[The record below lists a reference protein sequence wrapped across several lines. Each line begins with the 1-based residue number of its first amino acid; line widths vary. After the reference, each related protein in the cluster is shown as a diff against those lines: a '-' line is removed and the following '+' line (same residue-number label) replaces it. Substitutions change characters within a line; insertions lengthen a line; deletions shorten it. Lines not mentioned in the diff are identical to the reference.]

1 MITFC
6 NGQAT
11 IDDQMVLRKADEAFY
26 QFIGQDIYAPIS
38 TRIFQ
43 SDYKRFQ
50 DALDELNSKNMEQNL
65 VSVRIKNCDNK
76 YCWVTIELSH
86 EPLKLDGSSLFHLRL
101 SAVSDG
107 DSDDEITKELN
118 HEYEALLELLG
129 GTLLSYSSASNV
141 LELYTQSAS
150 RQFPIYL
157 GSLDE
162 WREEYLKD
170 KIAPE
175 STEQFIL
182 LCKELKEG
190 KKQIKRT
197 IVTSAFSKKKEM
209 EEHNIKCRTLSDV
222 DGANKV
228 VGCIVPTS
236 QKKEM
241 AGLDSDANMD
251 VALSILNKK
260 AITDYAKDMMY
271 SPDNKVFLVILDLDN
286 FKEIN
291 DSYGHMF
298 GDEVLIN
305 TSEIIKEAV
314 GSAGFVGR
322 FGGDEM
328 MLVLTQV
335 ESQAQ
340 LRNMLRSIRTNIE
353 WAYKEKHADLHITCS
368 MGVAC
373 YPDNGDNYDKI
384 FQLADRMLYIAKQKG
399 KNRYVIYT
407 PEIHDRPADTSLSAS
422 GNHNLEQLRENKPA
436 VMQRLVEEFLI
447 RRIVTY
453 ETEMT
458 ELLYCFELDEIIIVT
473 KGMPVAERWTKEG
486 VFRDVE
492 DKEFLTP
499 EAGFLNSFDDNH
511 LLVMNSIFNL
521 EGKAPLLSSKL
532 TVRGIESVLFYQFCK
547 HDQYFGYIMFAKKS
561 HRQMWAEYD
570 KTLLSVVGKVMEMML
585 LEK

>member
-11 IDDQMVLRKADEAFY
+11 IDDQMVLRTADEAFY
-26 QFIGQDIYAPIS
+26 QFVGQDIYAPIS
-38 TRIFQ
+38 TRIYQ
-43 SDYKRFQ
+43 SDYQRFQ
-50 DALDELNSKNMEQNL
+50 DALEELDSKNMERNL
-65 VSVRIKNCDNK
+65 VSVRIKNCDNE

-107 DSDDEITKELN
+107 DSDDEKIKDLKQ
-118 HEYEALLELLG
+118 EYETLLGLLG
-129 GTLLSYSSASNV
+129 GVLLSYSSTSNL

-150 RQFPIYL
+150 RQFPIYSGPL
-157 GSLDE
+157 E
-162 WREEYLKD
+162 KWREEYLTD

-175 STEQFIL
+175 STEQFTL

-190 KKQIKRT
+190 KKKIKRT
-197 IVTSAFSKKKEM
+197 IITSAFSKKNEM
-209 EEHNIKCRTLSDV
+209 EEHNVKCRTLSDN
-222 DGANKV
+222 DGSNKV
-228 VGCIVPTS
+228 VGCIIPMS

-241 AGLDSDANMD
+241 AGLESDSNMD
-251 VALSILNKK
+251 VALSVLNKK
-260 AITDYAKDMMY
+260 AITDYARDMMY
-271 SPDNKVFLVILDLDN
+271 SPENKVYLVILDLDN

-298 GDEVLIN
+298 GDEVLISA
-305 TSEIIKEAV
+305 SEIMKEAV
-314 GSAGFVGR
+314 GSVGFVGR
-322 FGGDEM
+322 IGGDEM

-353 WAYKEKHADLHITCS
+353 WAYKETHTDLHVTCS

-407 PEIHDRPADTSLSAS
+407 PEIHDKPADNSQSNS
-422 GNHNLEQLRENKPA
+422 GNRNLEQLRDNKPA

-447 RRIVTY
+447 RRIITY

-458 ELLYCFELDEIIIVT
+458 ELLYCFELDEIVIVM

-492 DKEFLTP
+492 DKEFLSP
-499 EAGFLNSFDDNH
+499 EAGFLQSFDDNH

-521 EGKAPLLSSKL
+521 EGKAPLMAAKL
-532 TVRGIESVLFYQFCK
+532 TKYGIESVLFYQFRK
-547 HDQYFGYIMFAKKS
+547 HEQYSGYIMFSKKS

-570 KTLLSVVGKVMEMML
+570 KTLLSVVGKVMEMMI

>member
-11 IDDQMVLRKADEAFY
+11 IDDQMVLRTADEAFY
-26 QFIGQDIYAPIS
+26 QFIGQDIYAPLS
-38 TRIFQ
+38 TRIYQ
-43 SDYKRFQ
+43 SDYQRFQ
-50 DALDELNSKNMEQNL
+50 DALDELVSQNMEQNL
-65 VSVRIKNCDNK
+65 VSVRIKNCDNE

-86 EPLKLDGSSLFHLRL
+86 ESLKLDGNSLFHLRL
-101 SAVSDG
+101 SAFSDG
-107 DSDDEITKELN
+107 DSDDDKTKELN
-118 HEYEALLELLG
+118 QEYETLLGLLG
-129 GTLLSYSSASNV
+129 GVLLSYSSASNL

-150 RQFPIYL
+150 RQFPIYS
-157 GSLDE
+157 GSLE
-162 WREEYLKD
+162 KWQKEYLTD
-170 KIAPE
+170 KIASE
-175 STEQFIL
+175 SAEQFTL

-190 KKQIKRT
+190 KKKIKRT
-197 IVTSAFSKKKEM
+197 IITSAFSKKNEM
-209 EEHNIKCRTLSDV
+209 EEHNIKCRTLSDA
-222 DGANKV
+222 DGNNKV
-228 VGCIVPTS
+228 VGCIIPTS
-236 QKKEM
+236 QKKEI
-241 AGLDSDANMD
+241 AGLESESNMD
-251 VALSILNKK
+251 VALSVLNKK
-260 AITDYAKDMMY
+260 AITDYARDMMY
-271 SPDNKVFLVILDLDN
+271 SPENKVYLVILDLDN
-286 FKEIN
+286 FKEVN

-305 TSEIIKEAV
+305 ASEIMKEAV

-322 FGGDEM
+322 IGGDEM
-328 MLVLTQV
+328 MLVLTHV

-353 WAYKEKHADLHITCS
+353 WAYKETHTDLHVTCS

-373 YPDNGDNYDKI
+373 YPDNGNNYDKI

-407 PEIHDRPADTSLSAS
+407 PEIHDKPADTSQSNS
-422 GNHNLEQLRENKPA
+422 GNRNLEQLRENKPA

-447 RRIVTY
+447 RRIITY

-458 ELLYCFELDEIIIVT
+458 ELLYCFELDEIVIVM

-492 DKEFLTP
+492 DKEFLSP
-499 EAGFLNSFDDNH
+499 EDGFLQSFDDNH

-521 EGKAPLLSSKL
+521 EGKAPLMSAKL
-532 TVRGIESVLFYQFCK
+532 TKYGIESVLFYQFRK
-547 HDQYFGYIMFAKKS
+547 HEQYSGYIMFSKKS

-570 KTLLSVVGKVMEMML
+570 KTLLSVVGKVMEMMI